1 MLPLLLLLP
10 AAIGTSAL
18 TIPKRADAPTSTS
31 TGFRLLVKVIKP
43 FPDLS
48 PPIDNQYISTAH
60 TGAGL
65 STAVVSEG
73 TSTARIWYQNGT
85 APAPNPELDSG
96 ILTDG
101 GTPPAPYGIG
111 LQGPDEFDGAVY
123 PDEHRVDVD
132 VGPGTPTMGV
142 ELNDEKLPVLRVHDV
157 GGVGGKWMVCRR
169 KIWYYYQDR
178 EFSVLR
184 YVYGGEEAA
193 MDECAPV
200 ELVPVCAEL
209 PELPE
214 GSYSSHEFAVEVPCV
229 VDAAA
234 LA

>member
-1 MLPLLLLLP
+1 MHSLFILLP
-10 AAIGTSAL
+10 AALGTSAL
-18 TIPKRADAPTSTS
+18 TLPTRADALTATS
-31 TGFRLLVKVIKP
+31 TGFRLLAKIIKP

-48 PPIDNQYISTAH
+48 PPIDKQFLSTAH

-65 STAVVSEG
+65 NAGVVSENA
-73 TSTARIWYQNGT
+73 SNARVWYQNGT
-85 APAPNPELDSG
+85 APAPAQELDS

-111 LQGPDEFDGAVY
+111 LQGPDEFDGSVY
-123 PDEHRVDVD
+123 PDEHRVSVN

-142 ELNDEKLPVLRVHDV
+142 ELNDEKLPILRVRDV
-157 GGVGGKWMVCRR
+157 DGLGGKWMVCRR
-169 KIWYYYQDR
+169 AIWYYYGPDR

-184 YVYGGEEAA
+184 YVYAGEEAP
-193 MDECAPV
+193 MDECVAV
-200 ELVPVCAEL
+200 ELVPICAEL
-209 PELPE
+209 ADLPE

-234 LA
+234 LV